1 MSPSQRVTSVKSDR
15 VTAVRTLHTRQGRRK
30 TGRFVV
36 EGPQSVR
43 SALAAG
49 VVIRDLFMD
58 DGAGVAFPDIVTAA
72 RTVGLS
78 VTWTMPEVLAAMGE
92 TSQPQGVLAICD
104 LLAEGDLAAVMA
116 APGPVL
122 VLDQLTDPGNVGT
135 VIRTADAV
143 GAAGVLLT
151 AGSADVHN
159 GKVVRS
165 TAGSL
170 FHLPVVPHVDLFEA
184 ASAARAHGRTVAV
197 ATGDANIDLFEA
209 VAAGRVDGRTCWI
222 VGSEAHGVSEQGRAA
237 ADLAVRIPMM
247 GRAESLNAAVA
258 AAVVLYVT
266 AYQAASAP
274 ESRFG
279 LSAPR

>member
-1 MSPSQRVTSVKSDR
+1 VTSVKSDR

-58 DGAGVAFPDIVTAA
+58 DDAGVAFPDIVSEAIGA
-72 RTVGLS
+72 GRS
-78 VTWTMPEVLAAMGE
+78 VTWATREVLVAMGE

-104 LLAEGDLAAVMA
+104 LLPEGDLAAVMA

-122 VLDQLTDPGNVGT
+122 LLDQLTDPGNVGT
-135 VIRTADAV
+135 IIRTADAV
-143 GAAGVLLT
+143 GAAGILLT
-151 AGSADVHN
+151 DGSADVHN

-170 FHLPVVPHVDLFEA
+170 FHLPVVSHVDIFEV
-184 ASAARAHGRTVAV
+184 ASAARAQGRTVAA
-197 ATGDANIDLFEA
+197 ATGDADVDLFEA
-209 VAAGRVDGRTCWI
+209 VAAGRVGDRTC
-222 VGSEAHGVSEQGRAA
+222 
-237 ADLAVRIPMM
+237 
-247 GRAESLNAAVA
+247 
-258 AAVVLYVT
+258 
-266 AYQAASAP
+266 
-274 ESRFG
+274 
-279 LSAPR
+279 